1 MALVAR
7 LALALALAA
16 VVVNAQSAVVVNLS
30 APVRPQSPAAMH
42 AQSLAAVNSSASV
55 NSGTAATVNAQSAD
69 VPVVPEVF
77 QVLEMPLTLTNPVL
91 VKIKNGYVLKCSLA
105 NTSEFREL
113 GFRYSIA
120 VVDTDTKI
128 VATRSEGFRLAPDET
143 KIVTFRTPLRLSLK
157 GGERLVL
164 MVEQL
169 VSTDYVWEVLQAKEA
184 LTNYAGGDYS
194 TTPHVLRILNQVDA
208 PMQVRVPF

>member
-7 LALALALAA
+7 LALALALTAA
-16 VVVNAQSAVVVNLS
+16 AVNAQSAAVGNAQSAVAINVPSAVAVN
-30 APVRPQSPAAMH
+30 PQSVA
-42 AQSLAAVNSSASV
+42 
-55 NSGTAATVNAQSAD
+55 GVNAQSAD

-91 VKIKNGYVLKCSLA
+91 VKIKNGYVLKCSLV

-120 VVDTDTKI
+120 VVDTETKI

-184 LTNYAGGDYS
+184 LTNYAAGDYS
-194 TTPHVLRILNQVDA
+194 ITPRVLRVLNQVDA
-208 PMQVRVPF
+208 PIQSRIRF